1 MQELRS
7 TEILDKEIQADAR
20 KKAGS
25 ILQKA
30 DLDCAKLLE
39 SLDDDIEKTRAEKE
53 LAYSKKLAAFEQDQK
68 AAIPLQK
75 ECFEV
80 SFIQNSIVKNINEYL
95 ASLSEEKRL
104 EIALNGFDFTTLN
117 QDKKITAYVYGFDF
131 ETAKKMLTKKLGKN
145 LAECKETIF
154 RKIALED
161 DCGLEKPQGIILEAQ
176 DKSFRCRLTLSQA
189 ISQIL
194 DKNRA
199 DLSDAL
205 FGGQL

>member
-1 MQELRS
+1 M
-7 TEILDKEIQADAR
+7 
-20 KKAGS
+20 
-25 ILQKA
+25 
-30 DLDCAKLLE
+30 
-39 SLDDDIEKTRAEKE
+39 
-53 LAYSKKLAAFEQDQK
+53 
-68 AAIPLQK
+68 
-75 ECFEV
+75 
-80 SFIQNSIVKNINEYL
+80 
-95 ASLSEEKRL
+95 
-104 EIALNGFDFTTLN
+104 NGFDFTTLD
-117 QDKKITAYVYGFDF
+117 QDIKITAYVYGFDF
-131 ETAKKMLTKKLGKN
+131 EAAKKMLTKKLGKN

-176 DKSFRCRLTLSQA
+176 DKSFRCRLTLGQA

>member
-95 ASLSEEKRL
+95 
-104 EIALNGFDFTTLN
+104 I
-117 QDKKITAYVYGFDF
+117 YGG
-131 ETAKKMLTKKLGKN
+131 TGNNVCPSNCPTKNKANPK
-145 LAECKETIF
+145 
-154 RKIALED
+154 
-161 DCGLEKPQGIILEAQ
+161 QY
-176 DKSFRCRLTLSQA
+176 TLSLPSF
-189 ISQIL
+189 I
-194 DKNRA
+194 
-199 DLSDAL
+199 
-205 FGGQL
+205 FM

>member
-1 MQELRS
+1 MQS
-7 TEILDKEIQADAR
+7 N
-20 KKAGS
+20 
-25 ILQKA
+25 
-30 DLDCAKLLE
+30 E
-39 SLDDDIEKTRAEKE
+39 SKRA
-53 LAYSKKLAAFEQDQK
+53 F
-68 AAIPLQK
+68 
-75 ECFEV
+75 
-80 SFIQNSIVKNINEYL
+80 

-104 EIALNGFDFTTLN
+104 EIALNGFDFTNLD
-117 QDKKITAYVYGFDF
+117 QDIKITAYVYGFDF
-131 ETAKKMLTKKLGKN
+131 EAAKKMLTKKLGKN

>member
-7 TEILDKEIQADAR
+7 TDILDKEIQADAR
-20 KKAGS
+20 KKAEN
-25 ILQKA
+25 ILRKA
-30 DLDCAKLLE
+30 DSDCAKLIA
-39 SLDDDIEKTRAEKE
+39 SVDDDIEKTKADKE
-53 LAYSKKLAAFEQDQK
+53 IAYSKKLDAFEKDQK

-80 SFIQNSIVKNINEYL
+80 SFIQDSIIKNINEYL
-95 ASLSEEKRL
+95 SSLTEEKRIQ
-104 EIALNGFDFTTLN
+104 IAFKGFDFKTLDK
-117 QDKKITAYVYGFDF
+117 DKKIIAYVYGFDL
-131 ETAKKMLTKKLGKN
+131 ETVKKILTKEVGKN
-145 LAECKETIF
+145 LVECKETIF

-161 DCGLEKPQGIILEAQ
+161 DCGLEKPQGVILEAQ